1 MLSSTGAIHFHFSH
15 LAWQILALG
24 SNADKP
30 EGYCCHA
37 KIDKFGFLKL
47 LILVVSQVL
56 KILPSTREPV
66 YLNILHII
74 LYLYEWVNET
84 NE

>member
-1 MLSSTGAIHFHFSH
+1 MLSSMGAIHFHFSH
-15 LAWQILALG
+15 LTWQILALE

-30 EGYCCHA
+30 EGYCRHA

-56 KILPSTREPV
+56 KYFIAPGSLSIWIYYILF
-66 YLNILHII
+66 YICI
-74 LYLYEWVNET
+74 NE
-84 NE
+84 